1 MMDHKIKFTP
11 PVPPFLRF
19 CSASIPTAFD
29 DSLSYYEALC
39 ALYKYLQKI
48 IDTLNHNAA
57 ITNEFILLVKQLERY
72 VHDYFENLDV
82 QEEINNK
89 LDSMA
94 EAGTLA
100 DIISQY
106 LNSIAVFG
114 YDSVASMK
122 SSENLV
128 DGSYAQTTGY
138 YSANDGGGAL
148 YKIRAVTNDDV
159 IDEAFLIEM
168 GDPEDNLVAELVI
181 KDNQVDI
188 RQLGARSQDTS
199 DNRYDIKNYVKKY
212 DDYLQSSVNRL
223 SLYIPSG
230 IWYSTEYNFT
240 HNKGYEI
247 KGDKSFPNSEVTGTI
262 ISSYNN
268 NQEYIFKF
276 GGNATR
282 CDNVVL
288 KDITFSSANFA
299 WDSVNSKFDYGT
311 PKAITHAVMMWYS
324 CYAQVDNVFFIY
336 INGNA
341 LNIRSCWE
349 CYFGKLNFRQVS
361 SYTDGVLT
369 FDTADTSLVAGADC
383 SANNFN
389 DVMFEATHG
398 HLIESK
404 YQSGLKN
411 THFGRINFETNHYVL
426 TDEVYTAFDGD
437 TSGYD
442 PATAT
447 HFSMFKGGMR
457 VVVDSLELMNLA
469 RWFWTHNSNTYVY
482 DRIVE
487 ADTNYAGY
495 NGGSLVAMN
504 IDNIMTEGMLKDAE
518 LFYNNLYISRE
529 SQFNVGKVIN
539 RTAFDLIPNF
549 NGGFGITLET
559 PLTGYE
565 VPSGRYTFLGDFTP
579 FKDIVIRNIGNSVQ
593 RGIIYY
599 DADASNNSKLVV
611 KPYNDGNLNHE
622 QMRMLAGSQTLLIH
636 AKIPNSETVD
646 LYLRNRDKISTIAI
660 TETLTGDGT
669 YKNYTIDCSSL
680 CVAGENISVRLANGE
695 TGKNISLDYYKF
707 I

>member
-1 MMDHKIKFTP
+1 MEKTTKIPLFRRC
-11 PVPPFLRF
+11 VIQNFPFIEEDFDALTDYGLL
-19 CSASIPTAFD
+19 CKVVEYLNKVINQTNTNSEQVEELSTAFN
-29 DSLSYYEALC
+29 SLKSYV
-39 ALYKYLQKI
+39 
-48 IDTLNHNAA
+48 DN
-57 ITNEFILLVKQLERY
+57 
-72 VHDYFENLDV
+72 YFDNLDV
-82 QEEINNK
+82 QDEINTK
-89 LDSMA
+89 LEAMA
-94 EAGTLA
+94 ASGQLA

-106 LNSIAVFG
+106 LNSTAIFG
-114 YDSVASMK
+114 YDSVADMK
-122 SSENLV
+122 SAENLV
-128 DGSYAQTTGY
+128 AGSYARTLGY

-148 YKIRAVTNDDV
+148 YKIRAITNDDTV
-159 IDEAFLIEM
+159 DEAFIVEM
-168 GDPEDNLVAELVI
+168 ADDDLVAEMI
-181 KDNQVDI
+181 ISDNRVDI
-188 RQLGARSQDTS
+188 RQLGARSQDTA
-199 DNRYDIKNYVKKY
+199 DNRYDINSYIAKY
-212 DDYLQSSVNRL
+212 DNYLQNSVNRL
-223 SLYIPSG
+223 ALYIPSG
-230 IWYSTEYNFT
+230 IWYCSDYNFT

-247 KGDKSFPNSEVTGTI
+247 YGDKSFPNSEVTGTI

-288 KDITFSSANFA
+288 KDITFTSANISY
-299 WDSVNSKFDYGT
+299 DSVNSKFEYGT
-311 PKAITHAVMMWYS
+311 PKAITHAVMMWYA
-324 CYAQVDNVFFIY
+324 CYSQVDNIFFIY
-336 INGNA
+336 INGNG

-361 SYTDGVLT
+361 SYADGVLT

-389 DVMFEATHG
+389 DIMFEATHG

-426 TDEVYTAFDGD
+426 SDEVYTAFDGD

-447 HFSMFKGGMR
+447 HFAMFKGGMR
-457 VVVDSLELMNLA
+457 IVVDSIELMNLA

-487 ADTNYAGY
+487 ADTNYESY

-539 RTAFDLIPNF
+539 RTGFDLIPNF
-549 NGGFGITLET
+549 NGGFGINIET
-559 PLTGYE
+559 PLGGYE
-565 VPSGRYTFLGDFTP
+565 VPAGRYTFLGDFTP

-611 KPYNDGNLNHE
+611 RPYNDSNLNHE
-622 QMRMLAGSQTLLIH
+622 QMRMLAGSQTLLIR
-636 AKIPNSETVD
+636 AKIPNAETVD
-646 LYLRNRDKISTIAI
+646 LYLRNRDKVSTVAI
-660 TETLTGDGT
+660 TETLTGDGN
-669 YKNYTIDCSSL
+669 YKNYTIDCSDL